1 MKSRSALNKLGLLLL
16 FAVSGFVI
24 SCASSSDIQQVQSDA
39 GHLSQEINSLQASQ
53 ESLRIDNDLYKADL
67 KKLEDANKQ
76 LFLMLT
82 AQAKEIN
89 DQSVLVTT
97 QADNIA
103 TQAREINAQMDAI
116 VSQSSEI
123 TGQAEQINTQAEQIN
138 IQALQILDL
147 QSSLQAQG
155 IQITAQRQTS
165 KSLKD
170 KVSVQGQ
177 VTGQLKSD
185 LDAQK
190 AADNDLLEKIN
201 KLPTAACSIEESST
215 DVRSNTFK
223 VTVSSGYTTG
233 NGTAFFIGNSEFI
246 TNEHVI
252 DKATRILLS
261 NDEQSFYA
269 TIVATSRSRDLALLR
284 VGNSVS
290 LAATGLAT
298 RTLIDSDTGKK
309 IGVTGYPK
317 GLGDTASVS
326 YGVISRVFVDD
337 NRNEKLQTDAAISP
351 GSSGGPVFNQCGQ
364 VVGVISSKLTGAS
377 VEGLGFAFSS
387 DTLTDFLNDVSSR
400 GLR

>member
-1 MKSRSALNKLGLLLL
+1 VKSRSALNKLGLLLL

-165 KSLKD
+165 KSLED

>member
-165 KSLKD
+165 NSLED
-170 KVSVQGQ
+170 KVSVQSQ

-185 LDAQK
+185 LSAQK
-190 AADNDLLEKIN
+190 TADNDLLEKIN
-201 KLPTAACSIEESST
+201 KLPTAGCSIEESST

>member
-1 MKSRSALNKLGLLLL
+1 MQVRCSSFRLSI
-16 FAVSGFVI
+16 AVSSFVI
-24 SCASSSDIQQVQSDA
+24 SCSSSSDIQQVQSDA

-67 KKLEDANKQ
+67 KTLEDANKQ

-82 AQAKEIN
+82 AQAKEID

-97 QADNIA
+97 QADKIA
-103 TQAREINAQMDAI
+103 AQAREINAQMDAI

-165 KSLKD
+165 KSLED
-170 KVSVQGQ
+170 KVSVQSQ

-201 KLPTAACSIEESST
+201 KLSTAACSIEESST

-252 DKATRILLS
+252 DQATRILLS

-284 VGNSVS
+284 VANSVS
-290 LAATGLAT
+290 LGATGLAT

-326 YGVISRVFVDD
+326 YGVISRIFFDD
-337 NRNEKLQTDAAISP
+337 DQNEKLQTDAAISP

-364 VVGVISSKLTGAS
+364 VVGVISSKMTGAS

-387 DTLTDFLNDVSSR
+387 DTLIDFLSDVSSR

>member
-165 KSLKD
+165 KSLED

-190 AADNDLLEKIN
+190 TADNDLLEKIN
-201 KLPTAACSIEESST
+201 KLPTAGCSIEESST

-223 VTVSSGYTTG
+223 VTVSSGNTTG

-351 GSSGGPVFNQCGQ
+351 GSSGGPVFNQCGE

>member
-165 KSLKD
+165 KSLED

-223 VTVSSGYTTG
+223 VTVSLVIGTG
-233 NGTAFFIGNSEFI
+233 SGTAFFIGNSEFI

-377 VEGLGFAFSS
+377 IEGIGFAFSS
-387 DTLTDFLNDVSSR
+387 DTLTDFLSDVSSR

>member
-1 MKSRSALNKLGLLLL
+1 VKSRSALNKLGLLLL

-165 KSLKD
+165 KSLED

-190 AADNDLLEKIN
+190 TADNDLLEKIN
-201 KLPTAACSIEESST
+201 KLPTAGCSIEESST